1 MVQSE
6 VRFNRVPEKVQKK
19 VPEKVS
25 GGFGAEPRSSSTGIR
40 RRFGKFWRMS
50 VVLFN

>member
-1 MVQSE
+1 MQSE

-25 GGFGAEPRSSSTGIR
+25 GGFGAEPGQVQQESGEGLGS
-40 RRFGKFWRMS
+40 FGA
-50 VVLFN
+50 

>member
-1 MVQSE
+1 VQSE
-6 VRFNRVPEKVQKK
+6 VRFNRVPEKVQK